1 LQNTIKQKLIK
12 RINKMIK
19 YLLNLFNNSKKE
31 PITLRFD
38 RPVKLIKHPRG
49 FEIKYL
55 NERKK

>member
-1 LQNTIKQKLIK
+1 
-12 RINKMIK
+12 MIK
-19 YLLNLFNNSKKE
+19 YLLNLFKSNKKK

-55 NERKK
+55 DERKK

>member
-1 LQNTIKQKLIK
+1 
-12 RINKMIK
+12 MIK
-19 YLLNLFNNSKKE
+19 YLLNKFRKKKK

-55 NERKK
+55 DERKK